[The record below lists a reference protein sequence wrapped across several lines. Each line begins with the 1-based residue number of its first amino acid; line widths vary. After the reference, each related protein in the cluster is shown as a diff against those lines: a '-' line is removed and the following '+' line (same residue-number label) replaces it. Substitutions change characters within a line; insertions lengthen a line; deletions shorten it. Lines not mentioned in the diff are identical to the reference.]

1 MTVAMTADPV
11 AAVAR
16 GRPRR
21 RRKGRAVHGW
31 LVIDKP
37 AGLTSTGVVGTARH
51 LLGAAKAG
59 HGGTLDPLARGVLPI
74 AFGEA
79 TKTVPFVMDSLKC
92 YRFTVRWGEARGTD
106 DADGEVVATSAV
118 RPRAEQIAA
127 ALPAFVG
134 DIMQVPPD
142 YSAVKVEGRRAYEL
156 ARRAEPLTLEAR
168 PVHIER
174 LELVEAADA
183 DHAVLEMECGKGAYV
198 RALVRDLARAL
209 GTCGH
214 VAALC
219 RTRVGP
225 FSLADAISLAELE
238 ALDDSGRPQR
248 LLPVARGL
256 VGVAA
261 LAVNA
266 DQALRLRQGRALPL
280 VRPPVGVDGVPVTDG
295 TVWASFADRPV
306 ALAELRGGELRPVRV
321 FNY

>member
-1 MTVAMTADPV
+1 M
-11 AAVAR
+11 
-16 GRPRR
+16 
-21 RRKGRAVHGW
+21 HGW

-37 AGLTSTGVVGTARH
+37 CGLTSTRVVGTARR

-79 TKTVPFVMDSLKC
+79 TKTVPFIMDSLKC
-92 YRFTVRWGEARGTD
+92 YRFTVRWGEARSTD

-118 RPRAEQIAA
+118 RPRAERIAA

-134 DIMQVPPD
+134 EIMQVPPD
-142 YSAVKVEGRRAYEL
+142 YSAVKVDGRRAYEL
-156 ARRAEPLTLEAR
+156 ARRAEALTLEAR
-168 PVHIER
+168 PVRIER

-214 VAALC
+214 VAGLC

-238 ALDDSGRPQR
+238 ALDDSGRAAER
-248 LLPVARGL
+248 LLPVACGL
-256 VGVAA
+256 AGVAA

-266 DQALRLRQGRALPL
+266 DQAARLRQGRALPL
-280 VRPPVGVDGVPVTDG
+280 VRPAVAADGARVADG